1 MFKVKPEVC
10 TMKNLIF
17 SSLMDRFFLL
27 SKKYVT
33 SHRFIY
39 LLHYPQN
46 YVSRDPQVFAMIKF
60 TFWDFIFMHFQE
72 PGY

>member
-1 MFKVKPEVC
+1 
-10 TMKNLIF
+10 
-17 SSLMDRFFLL
+17 MDRFFLL

-60 TFWDFIFMHFQE
+60 TFWDNFIFMHFQE